1 MTDPAAP
8 FVEMMRDFDRT
19 SFRCHDGMLRRR
31 RSKPFPLKSEKG
43 ATNAFLDYGFDV
55 TDILS
60 LGHEYYQY
68 LEVPPDQ
75 WGPECKDGADYED
88 VIPAPPRGIVSTQW
102 KWRRTNPHLPPST
115 GQWSWER
122 IDDPAVVAQD
132 YIDTDASMSAEY
144 QKLHDQLSAHKRDAV
159 ASFKEMGGPF
169 NEKVEEAM
177 RTTAAAGMQ
186 LLASDHADRW
196 NVLIHSVILM
206 AEKPE
211 ISSAYPA
218 ECEQIRLLTEQLNRE
233 QAAYE
238 RTALFMERAR
248 TYADPELLGHIRES
262 TPMWTGKDRIPDE
275 DVFCEFQW
283 STYVQRYPVPFQ
295 GFYVCPPSDRRI
307 MQNTEVLRRLDAM
320 LPDDKKL
327 TWLNDDVRRTSA
339 HMAEVQGVIL
349 DLLEDWRTNGP
360 NGIETLYS
368 SDFGVFVP
376 SWMVLANRLT
386 HMLRSIETDEGR
398 VRRAV
403 RRLLHDVYDPLL
415 SPMYPLG
422 YTMRN
427 LGHEKELTNTPFSIS
442 ADGSCMPSD
451 LAAWLF
457 APHAPSVGVCDEHTP
472 PESFIFSIST
482 SNAIHKTGPGG
493 ETLIVRP
500 LPDNCTWDPRN
511 WCEERREAFRGLLQ
525 AVETGAGKQW
535 EDDLALMKRLDGK
548 DLVKAAFYDSLKL
561 RGLGSSRD
569 DQAPLRTENT
579 KDAVMARVWRF
590 AQDCNSR
597 LEFWEFLA
605 TTFSWREVGEMLS
618 RYWYMHRIRENDR
631 TNRLD
636 YWTHRW
642 ANLEDFA
649 GGFGAIRLGT
659 TNAKTVSLR
668 GVPPGEPHSLL
679 QIFERD
685 DPVGLM
691 RYLAAPG
698 IERRLDDGFRLPP
711 DEQEEFFCARG
722 NVSLHQMAVALNSPK
737 ILSMLC
743 FHKPL
748 CIAVRPIMYKVANE
762 IVGAHLRACAGNAV
776 DRHADVFSPIFT
788 RIISAEGVCRPRRA
802 YVDIMDD
809 TRTMSAHSE
818 HLQFLGK
825 DLFLMRVFLHI
836 LRWTKTHTMDVP
848 RLRAS
853 EDDLFKARYSLFA
866 QTMLA
871 YECPSKMPVRATLE
885 ELQGLVAKHVRPS
898 ACLHICMGTLA
909 TDNQAIAFATG
920 ALYGK
925 VVPLSMLSTFH
936 PSGVPSLRTSMKV
949 FERCR
954 RIARSVNQGIDD
966 LHQLLHTHSES
977 PAAPGGFCP
986 ALYMMRQPM
995 LNYFSQSAG
1004 KDDEDPTIGPLLW
1017 KHISVLKEMIHCRYR
1032 FERLWRVFATKD
1044 CNLSPVMYFKCFNEA
1059 LTLNYTDTPAGDWTP
1074 SAVRLRFGTLVGDMY
1089 AEVYCSALNE
1099 KNPVDA
1105 AEAGAWLARQKA
1117 EEESKEQKK
1126 AGRKREGS
1134 AKMATY
1140 VAAQSTEER
1149 KAQER
1154 EKQKALEAD
1163 RKATAEREAKDAAA
1177 EAKRVK
1183 ADKELDS
1190 LFGWVRLK
1198 RALESQSDEQDL
1210 RDELVAAIKE
1220 RNKKL
1225 SKADLLVGATPW
1237 KRAHLKTLCEWLS
1250 RGARRGEPPP
1260 PNAPMEPKAEAEA
1273 EAEAEAAE
1281 DTTEDTEDEGG
1292 HDDADDADDD
1302 DDDDAD
1308 DDDAD
1313 DLDDDLDDDN
1323 DIPVFEVESECDHVA
1338 ARAAITR
1345 RVARNALEAC
1355 PAIAADIVTILT
1367 DGNFSEQERWSL
1379 ISDRVDAEVAA
1390 SEAGPSGVHPTPPR
1404 PRSGVEADV
1413 CMMCEDDYRT
1423 VVALPCKHYFAC
1435 ASCFA
1440 TYRQQFDTC
1449 PLCRET
1455 IQGELRGVRAS

>member
-8 FVEMMRDFDRT
+8 FVELMRDFDES
-19 SFRCHDGMLRRR
+19 SFRYHDGMLRER
-31 RSKPFPLKSEKG
+31 RSKPFPLKSEKA
-43 ATNAFLDYGFDV
+43 ATNAFYDHGFDV
-55 TDILS
+55 TDMLS

-68 LEVPPDQ
+68 LEVPPEQ

-88 VIPAPPRGIVSTQW
+88 VIPAPPRGIVSSKW
-102 KWRRTNPHLPPST
+102 KWRRTHPNRSPST

-132 YIDTDASMSAEY
+132 YVDTAASTLAEH
-144 QKLHDQLSAHKRDAV
+144 QRLHDQLSAHKRDAV
-159 ASFKEMGGPF
+159 ASLKEMGGPF

-177 RTTAAAGMQ
+177 RTTVAVGVP
-186 LLASDHADRW
+186 LLPSDHTDRW

-206 AEKPE
+206 TENPE

-218 ECEQIRLLTEQLNRE
+218 ECEQIRLLTEQLKRE

-238 RTALFMERAR
+238 RATLFMERAR
-248 TYADPELLGHIRES
+248 MYADPVLLGHIRES
-262 TPMWTGKDRIPDE
+262 TPMWTGKDRISDE
-275 DVFCEFQW
+275 DVIHEFQW
-283 STYVQRYPVPFQ
+283 STYAERYPVRFQ
-295 GFYVCPPSDRRI
+295 GFYICPPSDRRI

-327 TWLNDDVRRTSA
+327 AWLNDDVRRTSA

-360 NGIETLYS
+360 NGIETLFF
-368 SDFGVFVP
+368 SDFGVYVP

-386 HMLRSIETDEGR
+386 HMLRAIESDEGR

-415 SPMYPLG
+415 SPVYPLG

-427 LGHEKELTNTPFSIS
+427 VGQEKEMTTTPFCIS
-442 ADGSCMPSD
+442 ADGSCTPGD

-482 SNAIHKTGPGG
+482 GDAFYKAGPGG
-493 ETLIVRP
+493 QTLIVRP

-511 WCEERREAFRGLLQ
+511 WCEERRQAFRKLLE
-525 AVETGAGKQW
+525 AVETGGGKQW
-535 EDDLALMKRLDGK
+535 EDDLSLMKRLDGK

-561 RGLGSSRD
+561 RGLGSSHD
-569 DQAPLRTENT
+569 DAAPVEAGNT
-579 KDAVMARVWRF
+579 KDAVMARVWQF
-590 AQDCNSR
+590 AKDCINR
-597 LEFWEFLA
+597 LEFWAFLA
-605 TTFSWREVGEMLS
+605 TTFSWREMDEMLS

-631 TNRLD
+631 VNRVD

-649 GGFGAIRLGT
+649 GGFAAIRLGT
-659 TNAKTVSLR
+659 TNATNVSLR

-698 IERRLDDGFRLPP
+698 IERRLDDGFRLHT
-711 DEQEEFFCARG
+711 DEQREFLCATG

-748 CIAVRPIMYKVANE
+748 CIAVRPVMYKVANE
-762 IVGAHLRACAGNAV
+762 IVGAHLRTCAGHRPP
-776 DRHADVFSPIFT
+776 DADVFSPIFT
-788 RIISAEGVCRPRRA
+788 RIISAEAVCRPRRA
-802 YVDIMDD
+802 YVDIGDD
-809 TRTMSAHSE
+809 MRILNSNAE
-818 HLQFLGK
+818 HLKFLGK
-825 DLFLMRVFLHI
+825 GLFLWRVFLII

-853 EDDLFKARYSLFA
+853 EGEVFKARYSLFV

-871 YECPSKMPVRATLE
+871 YECPTKMPERATLE
-885 ELQGLVAKHVRPS
+885 ELQGLVWKHVSPS
-898 ACLHICMGTLA
+898 ACLHIFMGTLA
-909 TDNQAIAFATG
+909 VDDQAIAFATA
-920 ALYGK
+920 ALYNK
-925 VVPLSMLSTFH
+925 VVAIPSTFH
-936 PSGVPSLRTSMKV
+936 PSGEPSLRTNLGVS

-954 RIARSVNQGIDD
+954 RIARAVNQGIND
-966 LHQLLHTHSES
+966 LHQLLHAPSNS
-977 PAAPGGFCP
+977 PAAPGGLCP
-986 ALYMMRQPM
+986 ALYVMRQPV
-995 LNYFSQSAG
+995 LNYFWQAAG
-1004 KDDEDPTIGPLLW
+1004 KDAEDPTIGPILW
-1017 KHISVLKEMIHCRYR
+1017 KHIGVLKEMIHSRYR
-1032 FERLWRVFATKD
+1032 FERLWRVFAMKD

-1059 LTLNYTDTPAGDWTP
+1059 LTLNCANTPADDWTP
-1074 SAVRLRFGTLVGDMY
+1074 SMVRLRFGVLVGDMY
-1089 AEVYCSALNE
+1089 AEVYCSALDE
-1099 KNPVDA
+1099 KNHVDA
-1105 AEAGAWLARQKA
+1105 EEAGTWLARQKA
-1117 EEESKEQKK
+1117 AEESKEQKK
-1126 AGRKREGS
+1126 EGRKREGS
-1134 AKMATY
+1134 EKMAKY
-1140 VAAQSTEER
+1140 MAAQSTEER

-1154 EKQKALEAD
+1154 EKQRVLEAD
-1163 RKATAEREAKDAAA
+1163 RKATAERQAKDAAA
-1177 EAKRVK
+1177 ETKRVK

-1198 RALESQSDEQDL
+1198 RALESQPDEQDL
-1210 RDELVAAIKE
+1210 RDELVAAMKE
-1220 RNKKL
+1220 RSDKW
-1225 SKADLLVGATPW
+1225 SKAGLLNDATSW
-1237 KRAHLKTLCEWLS
+1237 KRNHLKTLKAWLS

-1260 PNAPMEPKAEAEA
+1260 PNAPTAPKAEVEARRYRLEAEAEAEPEAEA
-1273 EAEAEAAE
+1273 EAEAVE
-1281 DTTEDTEDEGG
+1281 DTTEDTEDDGG
-1292 HDDADDADDD
+1292 GDDD
-1302 DDDDAD
+1302 DDDD
-1308 DDDAD
+1308 
-1313 DLDDDLDDDN
+1313 DDN
-1323 DIPVFEVESECDHVA
+1323 DTPVFEVESECDHVA

-1345 RVARNALEAC
+1345 RVARNALEVC
-1355 PAIAADIVTILT
+1355 PAIASDIVTILT
-1367 DGNFSEQERWSL
+1367 DGNFSEQERWSA

-1390 SEAGPSGVHPTPPR
+1390 SEAGPSGVHPTPPLAAAPPR

-1440 TYRQQFDTC
+1440 TCRQQFGTC

-1455 IQGELRGVRAS
+1455 IQGEMHGVRAS